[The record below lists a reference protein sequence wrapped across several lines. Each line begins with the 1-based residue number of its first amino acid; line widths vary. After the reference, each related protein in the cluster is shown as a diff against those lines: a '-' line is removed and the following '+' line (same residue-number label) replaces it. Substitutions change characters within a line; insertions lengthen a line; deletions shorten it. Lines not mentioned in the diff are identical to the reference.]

1 MSILKR
7 PAWLGASRMITG
19 RRMPRSDGS
28 GAGGVRRRDQDL
40 GWLALGGGMPHDA
53 GLSARL
59 LRSHPY
65 IRTKHIRTKLANQVL
80 CKIKT

>member
-1 MSILKR
+1 
-7 PAWLGASRMITG
+7 
-19 RRMPRSDGS
+19 MPD
-28 GAGGVRRRDQDL
+28 
-40 GWLALGGGMPHDA
+40 DA